1 MVKQTNRALEMQK
14 TRQRIIVT
22 AERLFMDKG
31 YRFVTTRE
39 IAKESNITQPA
50 LYHHFKDKEMI
61 YVAVLQAVTTDVRQG
76 IDKLKM
82 ERKTAKEA
90 LTAYF
95 KLLIVEH
102 PSNLAMMV
110 NDINSQIS
118 AENQLLLFQL
128 WQSTYFIPMIAFF
141 EEKQGANEIRADKS
155 AKAMTQYTFGVL
167 MSLVSLKIPYQT
179 EEQLLIKVSES
190 VDFLLEGIVR

>member
-1 MVKQTNRALEMQK
+1 MVKLTNRALEMQK
-14 TRQRIIVT
+14 THQRIIVT

-61 YVAVLQAVTTDVRQG
+61 YVAVLQAVTTDVRKG
-76 IDKLKM
+76 IDNLKM
-82 ERKTAKEA
+82 ENKTAKAA

-118 AENQLLLFQL
+118 AENQLLLFKL
-128 WQSTYFIPMIAFF
+128 WQATYFIPMITFF
-141 EEKQGANEIRADKS
+141 EEKQNQQEIRADKA
-155 AKAMTQYTFGVL
+155 AKSMTQYTFGVL
-167 MSLVSLKIPYQT
+167 MSLVSLKIPNQT
-179 EEQLLIKVSES
+179 EEQLLNKVSES
-190 VDFLLEGIVR
+190 VDFLLEGIVI

>member
-141 EEKQGANEIRADKS
+141 
-155 AKAMTQYTFGVL
+155 
-167 MSLVSLKIPYQT
+167 
-179 EEQLLIKVSES
+179 
-190 VDFLLEGIVR
+190 